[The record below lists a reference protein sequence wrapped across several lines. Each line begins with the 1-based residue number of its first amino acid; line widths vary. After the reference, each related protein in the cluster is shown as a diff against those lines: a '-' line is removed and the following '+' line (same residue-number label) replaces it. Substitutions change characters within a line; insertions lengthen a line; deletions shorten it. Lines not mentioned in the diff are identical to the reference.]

1 MDVSYLPNTP
11 SNRRSIQ
18 IRCPVQRE
26 EAISGID
33 PAGYCQHAVV
43 LCVIVK
49 DANDSIVRDLKR
61 QAYAIGRQ
69 DGVRNTAFTG
79 WHHLRCT
86 RLSRVDIQFSLS
98 RAGGIG
104 NKS

>member
-11 SNRRSIQ
+11 SNRSTIQ
-18 IRCPVQRE
+18 IRGPVQRE
-26 EAISGID
+26 AVISGID
-33 PAGYCQHAVV
+33 PAGYRQHAVV

-61 QAYAIGRQ
+61 QAYAIGRP
-69 DGVRNTAFTG
+69 DRVRNTAFTG
-79 WHHLRCT
+79 WHRLCCT
-86 RLSRVDIQFSLS
+86 CLSRVDIQFSLS
-98 RAGGIG
+98 HAGGIG